1 MKVVYAILKTIINT
15 VLRLVIILLFR
26 IKIVGKENVPKEGG
40 YILCSNHV
48 SNWDP
53 LALIMFTPRKVCFM
67 TKKEIFKFKI
77 VYFFANIYGYFP
89 VDRGARDIQA
99 IKTSMEIIKNGDI
112 LGIFPEGTRNGM
124 AKKIKI
130 HTGATRIALKTGA
143 KVIPVGI
150 SGDFKPFKKVT
161 ITYGKPLDLSEF
173 VTEDKA
179 QEKQNLENAT
189 NYIMDNIISLTKK

>member
-53 LALIMFTPRKVCFM
+53 QALIMFTPRKVCFM

-89 VDRGARDIQA
+89 VDRGTRDIEA
-99 IKTSMEIIKNGDI
+99 IKTSMKIIKNGDV
-112 LGIFPEGTRNGM
+112 LGIFPEGTRNGL
-124 AKKIKI
+124 AKKVKV
-130 HTGATRIALKTGA
+130 HNGTTRIALKTGA

-150 SGDFKPFKKVT
+150 KGNFKLFRKVT
-161 ITYGKPLDLSEF
+161 ITYGEPIDLSEF
-173 VTEDKA
+173 ATDDKA
-179 QEKQNLENAT
+179 QEKQNLDKAT
-189 NYIMDNIISLTKK
+189 NYIMDNIIKLASK